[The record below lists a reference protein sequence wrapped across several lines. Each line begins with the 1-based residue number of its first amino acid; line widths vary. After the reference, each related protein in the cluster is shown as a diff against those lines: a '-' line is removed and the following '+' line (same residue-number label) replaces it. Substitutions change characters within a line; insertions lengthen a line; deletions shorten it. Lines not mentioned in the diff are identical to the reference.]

1 MLENAN
7 IPKDPSNLM
16 REQVILLRDVK
27 QALFDLQQSQTKANE
42 ELELL
47 ATSLQTRSDRSRVKI
62 SNVDIPLGSMIVF
75 MLKWIVASIPVLLIV
90 AAIGAAL
97 GGVVWYILSYLGY
110 F

>member
-7 IPKDPSNLM
+7 IPKDPANLM

-27 QALFDLQQSQTKANE
+27 QALLDLHQTQTRVNE

-47 ATSLQTRSDRSRVKI
+47 ANSLQTRSDRSRVKI
-62 SNVDIPLGSMIVF
+62 SNVDIPIGSLIVF
-75 MLKWIVASIPVLLIV
+75 MLKWILAGIPVLLIV
-90 AAIGAAL
+90 AAVGSAL
-97 GGVVWYILSYLGY
+97 GGIVWYILSYLGY